1 LYVFYFYVQ
10 GAKIAVVDSQD
21 FIKILM
27 IHAKMTCLRDAAGD
41 THVEVNVGGAAVIA
55 RAVKAATNPTEGQR
69 MLQSGFH
76 GQILG
81 GESREKT
88 SISSDVGGILRV
100 DRVAERSV
108 VSENGLSVL
117 VQSVEQSAQQ
127 LAPVPVI
134 EMATKA
140 ELAAQESNFLSQR
153 PSSVKRRNAGNTR
166 WWLAIQ

>member
-1 LYVFYFYVQ
+1 MQ
-10 GAKIAVVDSQD
+10 GGKLPIANSAD
-21 FIKILM
+21 FVIIIM
-27 IHAKMTCLRDAAGD
+27 GHAKMSSLRHAAGN
-41 THVEVNVGGAAVIA
+41 THVEVNSGGSAVIS

-69 MLQSGFH
+69 MLQAGFQ
-76 GQILG
+76 GAILG

-88 SISSDVGGILRV
+88 SISSDVEGVLRV
-100 DRVAERSV
+100 DRVVERSV

-166 WWLAIQ
+166 WWPAIQ